1 MENNELFQIGEVSR
15 LFHISVSILR
25 YYDKIGL
32 VKPEYTD
39 PDTGYRYYSTRQF
52 ECLNT
57 IRYLRALDMPL
68 EKISTFLQN
77 RNIDSIHELLQKQKE
92 EVGRRRQELSLIERK
107 IDNRLMQITDAL
119 SSRLDQIKVVQKPAR
134 RIASI
139 KKSVTPKSYL
149 DLEYSIRQ
157 LEQEEETAVTFLGK
171 VGVGISRERLIS
183 GQYQSYD
190 MVFLIL
196 DEEDRFLGSTQ
207 LLPEE
212 TCVTIRFRGGHER
225 AAKYYGRLID
235 YIQEQGYTVS
245 GYSKE
250 ITMIDDGLTND
261 SSQFV
266 TEIQIP
272 VRRTQD
278 LPREHRRD
286 QR

>member
-134 RIASI
+134 LDDTFVREIGVDPHRGCVVKQLAAYSLRQHAEYFYMPVLVLVGLENRPYAFLQFLPDEYAHIA
-139 KKSVTPKSYL
+139 VAGYL
-149 DLEYSIRQ
+149 F
-157 LEQEEETAVTFLGK
+157 V
-171 VGVGISRERLIS
+171 
-183 GQYQSYD
+183 
-190 MVFLIL
+190 L
-196 DEEDRFLGSTQ
+196 D
-207 LLPEE
+207 
-212 TCVTIRFRGGHER
+212 
-225 AAKYYGRLID
+225 
-235 YIQEQGYTVS
+235 
-245 GYSKE
+245 
-250 ITMIDDGLTND
+250 
-261 SSQFV
+261 
-266 TEIQIP
+266 TEI
-272 VRRTQD
+272 
-278 LPREHRRD
+278 
-286 QR
+286 